1 MTAEKPTRDD
11 PPASDGG
18 SGPPS
23 TRDGAGRRSTHDD
36 GRPPATAEATGPNA
50 SAAAVAPFALV
61 GPLQTV
67 SYEQSRTPTS
77 TIELVLVVALLCVGA
92 LLTYHA
98 VRGYRRNDDPDMAL
112 FAAGLC
118 LLTVVHALLK
128 LAAELV
134 VPVIAGASP
143 TAGFAVA
150 AISQFVDVVGLVVVF
165 YAVLR

>member
-1 MTAEKPTRDD
+1 MTAKDPTRDD
-11 PPASDGG
+11 QSATDDG
-18 SGPPS
+18 STPPS
-23 TRDGAGRRSTHDD
+23 TRDGAG
-36 GRPPATAEATGPNA
+36 PAATAEATGPPA

-77 TIELVLVVALLCVGA
+77 SLELVLVVALLCVGA

-98 VRGYRRNDDPDMAL
+98 IRGYRRNDDPDMAL

-128 LAAELV
+128 LAADLV
-134 VPVIAGASP
+134 VPVLVGTSP

>member
-1 MTAEKPTRDD
+1 MTAKEPT
-11 PPASDGG
+11 SDGWPATADG
-18 SGPPS
+18 ASPPS
-23 TRDGAGRRSTHDD
+23 TRDGTG
-36 GRPPATAEATGPNA
+36 PATSAEATGPHA

-67 SYEQSRTPTS
+67 GYEQSRTPTS
-77 TIELVLVVALLCVGA
+77 SLELVLVVGLLCVGV

-134 VPVIAGASP
+134 VPVFLGTSP
-143 TAGFAVA
+143 AVGFAVA
-150 AISQFVDVVGLVVVF
+150 AISQLVDVVGLVVVF